1 MSLSIPKNYRIRP
14 ADTDDS
20 GTLTTIIRSAF
31 QDVAMRFNLN
41 AENCPKHPSNCT
53 EEWISAAF
61 EKDVH
66 YYLLASGS
74 EAIGCVALER
84 ASAEVCYLERL
95 AVFPQHRLKG
105 FGKAL
110 AEYALTQSADLGA
123 KRVEIGIIA
132 AQTELRQWY
141 QKLQFSETGR
151 KHFPH
156 LPFEVMFMGRE
167 L

>member
-1 MSLSIPKNYRIRP
+1 MNLSIPKNYGIRP
-14 ADTDDS
+14 ADADDG
-20 GTLTTIIRSAF
+20 GTLTAIIRSAF

-61 EKDVH
+61 EKGVH
-66 YYLLASGS
+66 YYLLTSGS

-95 AVFPQHRLKG
+95 AVVPQHRTKG

-110 AEYALTQSADLGA
+110 AAHALSQSADLGA

-132 AQTELRQWY
+132 AQAELRQWY
-141 QKLQFSETGR
+141 QKLQFSVTGR
-151 KHFPH
+151 KHFQH
-156 LPFEVMFMGRE
+156 LPFEVMFMRRE